1 MINYE
6 DSQTSKN
13 SIRLSMLNPSVKE
26 RVQKFDIGN
35 DGALD
40 IEEAMQGLITLQKQS
55 NNYKKMLW
63 FLIPVICLVLLGTF
77 GSTMLALNLTKEVKS
92 TNGLLTSSKSSIPI
106 RTMAAESVDNMYYSI
121 FSNDY
126 GYITK
131 LHLYEKEIDVKSI
144 YQKYEGD
151 KRTVYI
157 NTELVNFS
165 FNQTGEYKI
174 NYNAGSESNL
184 ASGLV
189 YSDIESA
196 LSKFKYTIQKYKEM
210 FNEEPT
216 IEDIAEATGEFRISS
231 SKVPKSY
238 EVHDGVILSKSSRMA
253 PGDGCD
259 SKFYKNLCASEVNYA
274 CVSMTCPS
282 GYADCK
288 PVYNGAE
295 LNSALDNHGVY
306 GTCKTS
312 ISSKGAE
319 WG

>member
-6 DSQTSKN
+6 DSQSSKN

-26 RVQKFDIGN
+26 RVQKFDIKN
-35 DGALD
+35 DGTLD

-77 GSTMLALNLTKEVKS
+77 GSTMLALNLTKEVSQK
-92 TNGLLTSSKSSIPI
+92 NGLLTSSKSSIPI
-106 RTMAAESVDNMYYSI
+106 RTMVAESRDNMYYSM

-131 LHLYEKEIDVKSI
+131 LHLKNKEIDVKSI

-151 KRTVYI
+151 IRTVYI

-184 ASGLV
+184 ASPLV

-196 LSKFKYTIQKYKEM
+196 LSKFKYTIEKYKEM

-216 IEDIAEATGEFRISS
+216 IEDIAEATGQFRISS
-231 SKVPKSY
+231 SKVPTSY
-238 EVHDGVILSKSSRMA
+238 EVQDGVILSKSSRMA

-259 SKFYKNLCASEVNYA
+259 SKFYKNLCASDVNYA
-274 CVSMTCPS
+274 CVSMTCPY
-282 GYADCK
+282 GYAGCT

-295 LNSALDNHGVY
+295 LKAAMNDHGIY
-306 GTCKTS
+306 GTCKTT

>member
-13 SIRLSMLNPSVKE
+13 SIRLSMLNPAVKE
-26 RVQKFDIGN
+26 RVQKFDVKN

-40 IEEAMQGLITLQKQS
+40 IDEAMQGLITLQKQS

-77 GSTMLALNLTKEVKS
+77 GSTMLALNLTKEVS
-92 TNGLLTSSKSSIPI
+92 QNNGLLTSSKSSIPI
-106 RTMAAESVDNMYYSI
+106 RTMVAESVDNMYYSM

-131 LHLYEKEIDVKSI
+131 LHLKNKEIDVKSI

-151 KRTVYI
+151 IRTVYI

-184 ASGLV
+184 ASPLV
-189 YSDIESA
+189 YNDIESA

-231 SKVPKSY
+231 SKVPESY
-238 EVHDGVILSKSSRMA
+238 EVQDGVILSKSSRMA

-259 SKFYKNLCASEVNYA
+259 SKFYKNLCASDVNYA
-274 CVSMTCPS
+274 CVSMICNF
-282 GYADCK
+282 GYADCT

-295 LNSALDNHGVY
+295 LKSALNSGDKD
-306 GTCKTS
+306 CKTS